1 MKTTILT
8 SVFAVLVSVANLSA
22 RNVTTYSNVE
32 VNRAGT
38 NKEYVS
44 IDNETSKPV
53 TKELYDY
60 GIDGKLEVKKIS
72 KWDDSKGWVNSS
84 KYEYQYNEVGKV
96 SNVTYTKW
104 NEKTNSW
111 SDKSEFLVHIYN
123 ENDEIL
129 SIKQIQIENNI
140 DNTLLTQK

>member
-32 VNRAGT
+32 VTSSGT

-96 SNVTYTKW
+96 SNVIYTKW